1 MYAVRLDSLDGSLHK
16 VYSNRLLVIL
26 GKGAFAEAL
35 DETALPNSA
44 VTNDNYLSAVIQLL
58 HHCVS
63 EAGRLLALKHFFNQV
78 SVIGED
84 QNSRLF
90 SCPIQRTRAHSCS
103 DSTAARRRLSS
114 KINALRRLFHQG
126 DKQNGVRGGGF
137 SELCK

>member
-84 QNSRLF
+84 QKSRLF
-90 SCPIQRTRAHSCS
+90 LPNSAHSR
-103 DSTAARRRLSS
+103 TAAAIVQL
-114 KINALRRLFHQG
+114 LG
-126 DKQNGVRGGGF
+126 GVC
-137 SELCK
+137 LAKLTH